1 MTFLDHLKRM
11 AAYNAWMNASVYAH
25 AAALPAAVLSRPSGA
40 FFGSILGTLNHL
52 VVADIMWLRRFAN
65 HPGLAAALG
74 DLGDLPPVSR
84 LDEIVVADLEPL
96 TALRRRVDECITRLI
111 DGLPADFD
119 FDAALSYRRANGT
132 PQQKPIGLLLDHL
145 FNHQT
150 HHRGQASTLFHQAG
164 VDIGVTDLQAMVPSS
179 L

>member
-1 MTFLDHLKRM
+1 MGAVEGSRM
-11 AAYNAWMNASVYAH
+11 AMNQ
-25 AAALPAAVLSRPSGA
+25 LDAVLQDLRDYAEGK
-40 FFGSILGTLNHL
+40 GTRTEILSDQH
-52 VVADIMWLRRFAN
+52 VR
-65 HPGLAAALG
+65 
-74 DLGDLPPVSR
+74 
-84 LDEIVVADLEPL
+84 
-96 TALRRRVDECITRLI
+96 ITRLI

-150 HHRGQASTLFHQAG
+150 HHRGQASTLFHQVG

>member
-1 MTFLDHLKRM
+1 M
-11 AAYNAWMNASVYAH
+11 
-25 AAALPAAVLSRPSGA
+25 
-40 FFGSILGTLNHL
+40 
-52 VVADIMWLRRFAN
+52 
-65 HPGLAAALG
+65 
-74 DLGDLPPVSR
+74 SR

-96 TALRRRVDECITRLI
+96 TALRRRVDECIARLI